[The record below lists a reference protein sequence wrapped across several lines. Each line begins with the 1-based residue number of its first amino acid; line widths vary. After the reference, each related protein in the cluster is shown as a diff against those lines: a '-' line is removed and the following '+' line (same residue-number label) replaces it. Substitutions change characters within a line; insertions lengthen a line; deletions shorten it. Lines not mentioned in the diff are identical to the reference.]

1 MASGVDCGK
10 EATILGNAHELVK
23 GLLDLRAKL
32 DNSFNRT
39 PQAEKEGECQPQQA
53 SILDEIMDVQR
64 SARGILYGI
73 TDMVDVVL
81 RKIH

>member
-1 MASGVDCGK
+1 MATGVDCGK

-39 PQAEKEGECQPQQA
+39 PQAEKESECQPQQA
-53 SILDEIMDVQR
+53 SILDEIIDVQR

-73 TDMVDVVL
+73 GDMLDVVVK
-81 RKIH
+81 KIH